1 MKINLFD
8 YWDSSDPK
16 GPAKAAGKENVN
28 YATGGTSR
36 NEAAAAFYFNYFNGK
51 GKDWNGWTGS
61 AETSPGIVKTNLT
74 KTGADAVPQF
84 STMVTNKNKDRKSTR
99 LNSSHSDRSRMPSS
113 A

>member
-1 MKINLFD
+1 M
-8 YWDSSDPK
+8 
-16 GPAKAAGKENVN
+16 N

-84 STMVTNKNKDRKSTR
+84 STMVTNKNNAQTDMTYLFTESEWAK
-99 LNSSHSDRSRMPSS
+99 HIPM
-113 A
+113 AAMG